1 MPIEVENIVEL
12 APAIV
17 EEPEAPASVPLGGA
31 VEQPTPEP
39 APKKTRRPPGSRNKP
54 RVPEPAL
61 DAPAPVVEAPKAKPK
76 PKKVKLAPPPPPS
89 ESESEAS
96 EEDEP
101 EPPSPATQRRTQWA
115 QYRQRQVDAHQQRI
129 TGYTNILDKMLHF

>member
-1 MPIEVENIVEL
+1 MPIEVENIVEP
-12 APAIV
+12 APAAV
-17 EEPEAPASVPLGGA
+17 EEPEAPAAQEEPPVPEA
-31 VEQPTPEP
+31 VDA
-39 APKKTRRPPGSRNKP
+39 APKKRGRPPGSSNKP

-76 PKKVKLAPPPPPS
+76 PKKVKLAPPPPS

-101 EPPSPATQRRTQWA
+101 PPSPATQRRTQWA

-129 TGYTNILDKMLHF
+129 TGYTNLLDKMLHF

>member
-1 MPIEVENIVEL
+1 MPIEVENIVEPV
-12 APAIV
+12 PAAV
-17 EEPEAPASVPLGGA
+17 EEPEAPAAQEEPPVPEA
-31 VEQPTPEP
+31 VEP
-39 APKKTRRPPGSRNKP
+39 APKKRGRPSGSRNKP

-61 DAPAPVVEAPKAKPK
+61 DAPAPVVEAPKPKPK

-101 EPPSPATQRRTQWA
+101 EPPSPATQRKTQWA

-129 TGYTNILDKMLHF
+129 AGYTNILDKMLSF